1 MKRRHG
7 SQLLEAVKEEAEK
20 DDYDVPVKK
29 RAAPK
34 GPKPKLTGR
43 AANVDFRH

>member
-7 SQLLEAVKEEAEK
+7 SQLLEAVKELK
-20 DDYDVPVKK
+20 DDYDVPKK

-34 GPKPKLTGR
+34 GPKPS
-43 AANVDFRH
+43 